1 MKFERKTLLPNAKSE
16 RTCIYRTS
24 LDRMES
30 SPLAPSPDLN
40 VSAVSVQSLRRNAL
54 RGRTSTFG
62 TKKLPSIS
70 PLRRLATKDSQSKV
84 GAVIIG
90 DVMHTKKSIRILK

>member
-30 SPLAPSPDLN
+30 PPLAPSPDLN

-54 RGRTSTFG
+54 RGRTSIFG
-62 TKKLPSIS
+62 SRKLPSIS
-70 PLRRLATKDSQSKV
+70 PLRRMDTRDSSKI